1 MPNEPK
7 HHYIPV
13 FYLQQWTGDDQRLC
27 EFSKPYDRVRPRR
40 THPDGTGYVRGL
52 YRLPDAPPGEEY
64 VVESKLMSDIDNWAA
79 KTLQRL
85 ITDGPLPGTLDPR
98 AAIGWCQFL
107 YSLIVRNPEHL
118 LLIKEKLKTLD
129 PGEIAEHIRDD
140 YSQMRGPNDPESFDD
155 YKAGLASN
163 PVDVPATRVLP
174 VLLKSKRVIRML
186 ASFKWRTATV
196 LSAKYRLLTSD
207 RPVIMTNGL
216 VRPNA
221 HIVLPISPRRLF
233 IATKNEE
240 TFQAISSMPTDQL
253 AKAVNNHVAQQAH
266 KFVYGTDDRQ
276 LRYVANRLGKRVPSS
291 PLG

>member
-1 MPNEPK
+1 
-7 HHYIPV
+7 
-13 FYLQQWTGDDQRLC
+13 
-27 EFSKPYDRVRPRR
+27 
-40 THPDGTGYVRGL
+40 
-52 YRLPDAPPGEEY
+52 
-64 VVESKLMSDIDNWAA
+64 
-79 KTLQRL
+79 
-85 ITDGPLPGTLDPR
+85 
-98 AAIGWCQFL
+98 
-107 YSLIVRNPEHL
+107 
-118 LLIKEKLKTLD
+118 
-129 PGEIAEHIRDD
+129 
-140 YSQMRGPNDPESFDD
+140 MRGPNDPESFDD

-163 PVDVPATRVLP
+163 PIDVPATRVLP